1 MKAIKRIYQYIDSKG
16 IKAVPFEK
24 KIGLSNGYLGKQ
36 LSRNADLG
44 EGILMR
50 VIENCP
56 DINPEWLLTGN
67 GRMLK
72 NEEDNEFSDK
82 EIMSKEKGP
91 EGEVDYKKLWENS
104 QYTISLQKEKIELL
118 EQTIEARKESFFRQ
132 NVVKSASELMEDKR
146 K

>member
-24 KIGLSNGYLGKQ
+24 EIGLSNGYLGKQ

-67 GRMLK
+67 GEMLK

>member
-67 GRMLK
+67 GEMLK

-91 EGEVDYKKLWENS
+91 EGELDYKKLWENS

>member
-67 GRMLK
+67 GEMLK
-72 NEEDNEFSDK
+72 NEEENEFSDK

-104 QYTISLQKEKIELL
+104 EYTISLQKEKIELL